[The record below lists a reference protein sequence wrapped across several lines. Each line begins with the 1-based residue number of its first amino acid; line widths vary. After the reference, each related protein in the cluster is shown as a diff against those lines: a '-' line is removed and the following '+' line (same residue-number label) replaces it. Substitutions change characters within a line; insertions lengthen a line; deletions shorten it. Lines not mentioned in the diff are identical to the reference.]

1 MSRIIFFNQI
11 LLKMKNNRHSVFALK
26 CLGAAFIL
34 MSQHAQAQRDSL
46 YQDIEMVKI
55 SKLLPKQKE
64 KIETTNTDF
73 LSHDAGKFLNSIPEL
88 SGIRKA
94 GSYATDPVLRGFKY
108 EQLNLITDGA
118 ANAINACPN
127 RMDPASSQ
135 ISMNIVK
142 EAEVYKGPYFF
153 RYGSALGGTINFKSF
168 DPEFT
173 EDLKFDGRLSTGFES
188 NGSVIRNELSGTL
201 HSKNLVWDL
210 FGSYQ
215 KGNRYKD
222 GDGVEVPSRFERY
235 NFGTKGNF
243 KWNDQHL
250 TTLQVNSN
258 QGRDIEFAAL
268 KMDLIY
274 DKTWMVQLKHAAKY
288 KDQLLEQVNL
298 NSFMSFVDH
307 SMATPDLK
315 MIHDVKSKT
324 AGARGELK
332 FRKDQFNF
340 YTGLDYK
347 YEFVETLELIT
358 PPTMKPRDGTA
369 WQDSEIQQV
378 GWFNEFN
385 YYATYGK
392 FMASLRLDYNT
403 GKAKEESNLF
413 RQLYGDT
420 KEDQLNHSLS
430 AGYSHY
436 LDKNSQLSLWL
447 GSAQRSASVT
457 ERFINLFVIGLDTYE
472 ILGNPH
478 LKAETNN
485 QMDLIYTYK
494 RENVYFQVN
503 GFYAYLQDYISGVIN
518 PNIAPYS
525 KMSPGVRQ
533 MMNVEKAF
541 KTGIESTFHWQF
553 TPKYKTELAMAYTYA
568 EDLTTKNPLPEIAP
582 LDFRW
587 SFIADFNPVKAALKY
602 RFVSEQS
609 RIDKAFGELETPSF
623 NLFDIDLTYDV
634 FKNAVL
640 IGSVSNIFDKAYAEH
655 LSRALSTDLMKRIY
669 APGRS
674 FNLAFSYR
682 F

>member
-1 MSRIIFFNQI
+1 
-11 LLKMKNNRHSVFALK
+11 MKNNIISVFGLK
-26 CLGAAFIL
+26 SIVVAFL
-34 MSQHAQAQRDSL
+34 LLSMYANAQQDSL
-46 YQDIEMVKI
+46 YYNIETVKI

-64 KIETTNTDF
+64 KIETKNTDF
-73 LSHDAGKFLNSIPEL
+73 LSHDAGQFLNSIPEL

-118 ANAINACPN
+118 ATSVNACPN

-142 EAEVYKGPYFF
+142 EAEIYKGPYFF
-153 RYGSALGGTINFKSF
+153 RYGSAIGGTINFISF

-173 EDLKFDGRLSTGFES
+173 DKTTFGGRISTGFES
-188 NGSVIRNELSGTL
+188 NGSVLRNELIGTL
-201 HSKNLVWDL
+201 TTKKLAWDI

-215 KGNRYKD
+215 KGNRYED
-222 GDGVEVPSRFERY
+222 GNGDEVPSKFERY
-235 NFGTKGNF
+235 NLGTKGNY
-243 KWNDQHL
+243 KWNDKNI
-250 TTLQVNSN
+250 TTLQISTN

-268 KMDLIY
+268 KMDLVY
-274 DKTWMVQLKHAAKY
+274 DKTWMAQLKHAAKFEN
-288 KDQLLEQVNL
+288 QLLEQLNL
-298 NSFMSFVDH
+298 NSYMSFVDH
-307 SMATPDLK
+307 SMALPDRT
-315 MIHDVKSKT
+315 MIHNVESKT
-324 AGARGELK
+324 SGARAELK
-332 FRKDQFNF
+332 FRKNNYNF

-347 YEFVETLELIT
+347 NEAVETIEFIA
-358 PPTMKPRDGTA
+358 PAMMKLRDGTA

-385 YYATYGK
+385 YYAKTGK
-392 FMASLRLDYNT
+392 FMASARLDYNT
-403 GKAKEESNLF
+403 GKANEESKLF
-413 RQLYGDT
+413 QQLYGDT
-420 KEDQLNHSLS
+420 KENQLNHSLS

-436 LDKNSQLSLWL
+436 FSKNSQLSLWL
-447 GSAQRSASVT
+447 GRAQRSGSLT
-457 ERFINLFVIGLDTYE
+457 ERFINLFVIGLDAYE

-494 RENVYFQVN
+494 REKVYFQVD
-503 GFYAYLQDYISGVIN
+503 GFYSYLQDYISGVIN
-518 PNIAPYS
+518 SSITPYS

-533 MMNVEKAF
+533 MKNVDKAF
-541 KTGIESTFHWQF
+541 KTGIESKFNWQF
-553 TPKYKTELAMAYTYA
+553 APKYKTELAMAYTYA

-587 SFIADFNPVKAALKY
+587 SVIADFNPIKAAVKY
-602 RFVSEQS
+602 RYVSEQN
-609 RIDKAFGELETPSF
+609 RIDNAFGELKTPSF
-623 NLFDIDLTYDV
+623 NLFDFDVTYNV

-640 IGSVSNIFDKAYAEH
+640 MGSITNIFDRAYAEH
-655 LSRALSTDLMKRIY
+655 LSRALSTDLNKRIF

-674 FNLAFSYR
+674 FNLAFSYK

>member
-1 MSRIIFFNQI
+1 
-11 LLKMKNNRHSVFALK
+11 MKNNSISVLGLKGFAIAL
-26 CLGAAFIL
+26 LFIAP
-34 MSQHAQAQRDSL
+34 HALAQQDSL
-46 YQDIEMVKI
+46 HYNIEAVKI
-55 SKLLPKQKE
+55 SKLVPKQKE
-64 KIETTNTDF
+64 KIETKNTDL
-73 LSHDAGKFLNSIPEL
+73 LSHDAGNFLQSIPEIG
-88 SGIRKA
+88 GIRKA

-135 ISMNIVK
+135 ISMNIIK
-142 EAEVYKGPYFF
+142 EAEIYKGPYFF
-153 RYGSALGGTINFKSF
+153 RYGTALGGTINFKSF
-168 DPEFT
+168 DPHFTDKNEFG
-173 EDLKFDGRLSTGFES
+173 GRVSLGYES
-188 NGSVIRNELSGTL
+188 NGNVLRNEVLGTL
-201 HSKNLVWDL
+201 TTKRFAWDL
-210 FGSYQ
+210 FGAYQ
-215 KGNRYKD
+215 KGDRYKD
-222 GDGVEVPSRFERY
+222 GDGDEVPSAFERY

-243 KWNDQHL
+243 KWNDNNI
-250 TTLQVNSN
+250 TTVQINTN
-258 QGRDIEFAAL
+258 QGRNIEFAAL
-268 KMDLIY
+268 KMNLIY
-274 DKTWMVQLKHAAKY
+274 DKTWMAQLKHAAKFQ
-288 KDQLLEQVNL
+288 DQLLSEL
-298 NSFMSFVDH
+298 NFNSYMSTVDH
-307 SMATPDLK
+307 SMATPDNS

-332 FRKDQFNF
+332 FRKNNYNF

-347 YEFVETLELIT
+347 YEFVETINLKT
-358 PPTMKPRDGTA
+358 PPMMKPRDGTA

-385 YYATYGK
+385 YYAKYGK
-392 FMASLRLDYNT
+392 IMASLRLDYNT
-403 GKAKEESNLF
+403 GKANEESELF
-413 RQLYGDT
+413 KQLYGDT

-430 AGYSHY
+430 AGYTHY

-447 GSAQRSASVT
+447 GRAQRSASLT
-457 ERFINLFVIGLDTYE
+457 ERFINLFVIGYDAYE
-472 ILGNPH
+472 IVGNPH

-494 RENVYFQVN
+494 REKVYFQVD

-541 KTGIESTFHWQF
+541 KTGIESTFNWQF
-553 TPKYKTELAMAYTYA
+553 LPKYKTELAMAYTYA

-587 SFIADFNPVKAALKY
+587 KLEGDFEPVKIGFRY
-602 RFVSEQS
+602 RYVSTQN
-609 RIDKAFGELETPSF
+609 RIDTTFGEMKTPSF
-623 NLFDIDLTYDV
+623 NLFDLDV
-634 FKNAVL
+634 NYNIFTNAML
-640 IGSVSNIFDKAYAEH
+640 IGSVTNIFDKAYAEH
-655 LSRALSTDLMKRIY
+655 LSRGLSTDKNKRIF

-674 FNLAFSYR
+674 FNLAFSYS